1 MNEKILRALVE
12 AGAVK
17 KIKIIAE
24 GSVIFVQASTANE
37 STTAKTIKGKLKTW
51 STIDSAAKWVRSLG
65 IGRIQMDISKW
76 QPEQKKP
83 LLKFT
88 KLLIETRSRD

>member
-17 KIKIIAE
+17 KIKITAE
-24 GSVIFVQASTANE
+24 GSTIYVEAYTGSEV
-37 STTAKTIKGKLKTW
+37 TTAKTIKGRLKTW

-65 IGRIQMDISKW
+65 IGQMQLDVAKW
-76 QPEQKKP
+76 QPEQKR
-83 LLKFT
+83 LMV
-88 KLLIETRSRD
+88 

>member
-17 KIKIIAE
+17 KFKITAE
-24 GSVIFVQASTANE
+24 GSIIYVEAYAGSEV
-37 STTAKTIKGKLKTW
+37 TTAKTIKGRLKTW

-65 IGRIQMDISKW
+65 IGQMQLDMAKW
-76 QPEQKKP
+76 QPEQKK
-83 LLKFT
+83 LNV
-88 KLLIETRSRD
+88 

>member
-17 KIKIIAE
+17 KVKIIAE
-24 GSVIFVQASTANE
+24 GSTIYVEAYTGSEV
-37 STTAKTIKGKLKTW
+37 TTAKTIKGKLKTW

-65 IGRIQMDISKW
+65 IGQMQLDVAKW
-76 QPEQKKP
+76 QPEQKKFM
-83 LLKFT
+83 L
-88 KLLIETRSRD
+88 

>member
-17 KIKIIAE
+17 KIKITAE
-24 GSVIFVQASTANE
+24 GSTIYVEAYTGSEA
-37 STTAKTIKGKLKTW
+37 TTATTIKGKLKTW

-65 IGRIQMDISKW
+65 IGHMQLDVAKW
-76 QPEQKKP
+76 QLGQKK
-83 LLKFT
+83 LNV
-88 KLLIETRSRD
+88 

>member
-24 GSVIFVQASTANE
+24 GSTIFVEVYTGSDAKTAE
-37 STTAKTIKGKLKTW
+37 TIKGKLKTW
-51 STIDSAAKWVRSLG
+51 RSLDSAAKWVRSIG
-65 IGRIQMDISKW
+65 IGRVQVDLTKW
-76 QPEQKKP
+76 QPEQKK
-83 LLKFT
+83 LD
-88 KLLIETRSRD
+88 I